1 MRNSIFIALSILLV
15 VHSAAIV
22 SRETTAHSKS
32 QKEIIIHLPEN
43 LENQRHFFSREIKL
57 ALDSTVAWFENNGF
71 KIEKGDVIDSAY
83 VFETA
88 ESARI
93 HCAKHFGIEKKNIP
107 HTFSGTID
115 QKTLFLVTS
124 EAYEKIFKE
133 LYSEEYWSM
142 NEYRK
147 LIIHELAHRVHA
159 IIAKK
164 LFGSEEGMGPR
175 WFFEGLAIA
184 CAGQFASQN
193 NDNNLTWKEI
203 KMVIEKDARN
213 LLEKP
218 RYPIYKQIFKSLST
232 KISISWLIE
241 HAGDEN
247 FINTLSKK
255 FIKKEPGEKKLF

>member
-1 MRNSIFIALSILLV
+1 MRDCIFIVLSILLI
-15 VHSAAIV
+15 VHSTAAA
-22 SRETTAHSKS
+22 SSSQETTGHSEL
-32 QKEIIIHLPEN
+32 QKEITIHLPEA
-43 LENQRHFFSREIKL
+43 LENQRHFLSREIKL
-57 ALDSTVAWFENNGF
+57 ALDSTIAWFENNGF
-71 KIEKGDVIDSAY
+71 KIGKGDIIDSAY

-107 HTFSGTID
+107 HTFSGTTD
-115 QKTLFLVTS
+115 QKTLFIVTS

-164 LFGSEEGMGPR
+164 LFGSEDGMGPR
-175 WFFEGLAIA
+175 WFFEGLAVE
-184 CAGQFASQN
+184 CAGQFASQKS
-193 NDNNLTWKEI
+193 DNNLTWKEI

-213 LLEKP
+213 RLEKP
-218 RYPIYKQIFKSLST
+218 RYPIYKQVFKSLST
-232 KISISWLIE
+232 KISISWLIK
-241 HAGDEN
+241 HAGDED
-247 FINTLSKK
+247 FIYILSKK
-255 FIKKEPGEKKLF
+255 FTKRGTR